1 MLPRGFVSSIA
12 AESLCRWASN
22 GLLPLRFA
30 IQGYCWW
37 NSRFRY
43 GSIAIRNN
51 YLRDFTSHYL
61 AKVHCRDAWSR
72 RGCRYTSI
80 LNGQVPLVMP
90 SGAIPNQLHL
100 AKGGWWNGGKR
111 RRHGHQN
118 GRKSTSTG
126 KAQHA
131 ILDPHPGVFPGGGA
145 IAFALVRI
153 MHVQPR
159 RAGRFG
165 RFAGF

>member
-51 YLRDFTSHYL
+51 YLRDFTSHHFAQVNGRL
-61 AKVHCRDAWSR
+61 HGTGSRFRLLHLDADVQLEAPVPHEHARSNVVR
-72 RGCRYTSI
+72 QDKRQDEGRVAFAHR
-80 LNGQVPLVMP
+80 QHHAPLVAVDGLGGPLDRIEPLRAPGILHAHLGMLP
-90 SGAIPNQLHL
+90 AQGAR
-100 AKGGWWNGGKR
+100 G
-111 RRHGHQN
+111 
-118 GRKSTSTG
+118 
-126 KAQHA
+126 
-131 ILDPHPGVFPGGGA
+131 LDRAEEGA
-145 IAFALVRI
+145 EN
-153 MHVQPR
+153 
-159 RAGRFG
+159 
-165 RFAGF
+165 